1 MRGREAIF
9 DVRIMDTESKLYR
22 NRPYLVALEA
32 QEKERKDKYL
42 RPCLEQR
49 KDFIPLVYSVDGIL
63 GREAKSTDKRV
74 ASYLGAKWRKS
85 YLEMFF
91 NIRVRMAL
99 TVVGDSQQL
108 ADQQEQGATV
118 ATKSHEL

>member
-32 QEKERKDKYL
+32 QEKEKKDKYL

-49 KDFIPLVYSVDGIL
+49 KDFTPLVYSVDGIA
-63 GREAKSTDKRV
+63 GREAKSTDKQV

-85 YLEMFF
+85 YSEMFF
-91 NIRVRMAL
+91 
-99 TVVGDSQQL
+99 
-108 ADQQEQGATV
+108 
-118 ATKSHEL
+118 